1 MHRELAS
8 SREVV
13 NLSPPRALD
22 EAGRFLAGQG
32 YAVVDRTAT
41 TLTVE
46 RNEPDG
52 ATQHEG
58 ASKLI
63 VIAVPQHEGGVR
75 IKVRGSDHEGALA
88 RQAGW
93 DEWMDGLPK
102 RPPPP
107 VVRVKIVPMKG
118 SGGPSGIRRM
128 LCPDVVLSAVVLVAL
143 VAVLVLMRFAISLLF

>member
-22 EAGRFLAGQG
+22 EAGRFLAGQS
-32 YAVVDRTAT
+32 YAVVDRTTT
-41 TLTVE
+41 TLTAE
-46 RNEPDG
+46 RKEPDG
-52 ATQHEG
+52 ATQHED

-63 VIAVPQHEGGVR
+63 VIAVPQPDGGVR

-93 DEWMDGLPK
+93 AEWMDGLPK

-107 VVRVKIVPMKG
+107 VVRVKIVPMKE
-118 SGGPSGIRRM
+118 SGGPSGIRRT
-128 LCPDVVLSAVVLVAL
+128 LRPDVVLSAVVLVAL
-143 VAVLVLMRFAISLLF
+143 IAVLALMGLAISLLF

>member
-8 SREVV
+8 GREVV

-22 EAGRFLAGQG
+22 EVRHFLAGQG

-41 TLTVE
+41 TLTAE
-46 RNEPDG
+46 RKEPDG

-63 VIAVPQHEGGVR
+63 VIAVPQPDGGVR
-75 IKVRGSDHEGALA
+75 IKVRGRDHDGALH

-93 DEWMDGLPK
+93 AEWMDGLPK
-102 RPPPP
+102 RTPPP

-118 SGGPSGIRRM
+118 SGGPSSIRRM

-143 VAVLVLMRFAISLLF
+143 VAVLALMGLAISLLF

>member
-1 MHRELAS
+1 MHQELAS

-22 EAGRFLAGQG
+22 EAGRFLAGRS

-41 TLTVE
+41 TLTAE
-46 RNEPDG
+46 RKGPDG
-52 ATQHEG
+52 ASKHEG

-63 VIAVPQHEGGVR
+63 VIAVPQPDGGVR

-93 DEWMDGLPK
+93 AEWMDGLPK

-107 VVRVKIVPMKG
+107 VVRVKIVPMKE
-118 SGGPSGIRRM
+118 SGGPSGIRRT
-128 LCPDVVLSAVVLVAL
+128 LRPDVVLSAVVLVAL
-143 VAVLVLMRFAISLLF
+143 VAVLALMGLAISLLF

>member
-8 SREVV
+8 SRDVV

-22 EAGRFLAGQG
+22 EAGHFLAGQG

-41 TLTVE
+41 TLTAE
-46 RNEPDG
+46 RKEPNG
-52 ATQHEG
+52 VTQHEG

-63 VIAVPQHEGGVR
+63 VIAVPQPDGGVR

-93 DEWMDGLPK
+93 TEWMDGLPK

-107 VVRVKIVPMKG
+107 VVRVKIVPMKR
-118 SGGPSGIRRM
+118 SSGPSSISRM
-128 LCPDVVLSAVVLVAL
+128 LCPDVVLSVVVLVAL
-143 VAVLVLMRFAISLLF
+143 VAVLVLMRLAISLLF

>member
-1 MHRELAS
+1 MHQELAS

-22 EAGRFLAGQG
+22 EAGRFLAGQS

-41 TLTVE
+41 TLTAE
-46 RNEPDG
+46 RKEPSG
-52 ATQHEG
+52 ATQHER

-63 VIAVPQHEGGVR
+63 VIAVPQPDGGVR
-75 IKVRGSDHEGALA
+75 IKVRGSDQEGVLQ

-93 DEWMDGLPK
+93 AEWMDGLPK

-107 VVRVKIVPMKG
+107 VVRVKTVPMKG

-128 LCPDVVLSAVVLVAL
+128 LRPDVVLSAVVLVAL
-143 VAVLVLMRFAISLLF
+143 VAVLALMGLAISLLF

>member
-1 MHRELAS
+1 MHQELAS

-22 EAGRFLAGQG
+22 EAGRFLAGQS

-41 TLTVE
+41 TLTAE
-46 RNEPDG
+46 RKEPGG
-52 ATQHEG
+52 ATQHER

-63 VIAVPQHEGGVR
+63 VIAVPQPDGGVR
-75 IKVRGSDHEGALA
+75 IKVRGSDQEGVLR

-93 DEWMDGLPK
+93 AEWMDGLPK

-118 SGGPSGIRRM
+118 SGGPSGIRRT
-128 LCPDVVLSAVVLVAL
+128 LRPDVVLSAGVLVAL
-143 VAVLVLMRFAISLLF
+143 VAVLALMGLAISLLF

>member
-1 MHRELAS
+1 MHQELAS

-22 EAGRFLAGQG
+22 EAGRFLAGQS
-32 YAVVDRTAT
+32 YAVLDRTAT
-41 TLTVE
+41 TLTAE
-46 RNEPDG
+46 RKEPGG
-52 ATQHEG
+52 ATQHER

-63 VIAVPQHEGGVR
+63 VIAVPQPDGGVR
-75 IKVRGSDHEGALA
+75 IKVRGSDQEGVLQ

-93 DEWMDGLPK
+93 AEWMDGLPK

-118 SGGPSGIRRM
+118 SGGPSGIRRT
-128 LCPDVVLSAVVLVAL
+128 LRPDVVLSAVVLVAL
-143 VAVLVLMRFAISLLF
+143 VAVLALMGLAISLLF

>member
-22 EAGRFLAGQG
+22 EAGHFLAGQS
-32 YAVVDRTAT
+32 YTVVDRTAT
-41 TLTVE
+41 TLTAE
-46 RNEPDG
+46 RKEPGG
-52 ATQHEG
+52 ATQHERT
-58 ASKLI
+58 SKLI
-63 VIAVPQHEGGVR
+63 VIAVPQPDGGVR
-75 IKVRGSDHEGALA
+75 IKVRGSDQEAELH

-93 DEWMDGLPK
+93 AEWMDGLPK
-102 RPPPP
+102 RLPPP
-107 VVRVKIVPMKG
+107 VVRVKIIPMTG

-143 VAVLVLMRFAISLLF
+143 VVVLALMGLAISLLF

>member
-1 MHRELAS
+1 MHQELAS

-22 EAGRFLAGQG
+22 EAGRFLAGQS

-41 TLTVE
+41 TLTAE
-46 RNEPDG
+46 RKEPDG
-52 ATQHEG
+52 VTQHER

-63 VIAVPQHEGGVR
+63 VIAVPQPDGGVR
-75 IKVRGSDHEGALA
+75 IKVRGSDQEGVLQ

-93 DEWMDGLPK
+93 AEWMDGLPK

-107 VVRVKIVPMKG
+107 VVRVKIVPMKE
-118 SGGPSGIRRM
+118 SGGPSGIRRT
-128 LCPDVVLSAVVLVAL
+128 LRPDVVLSAVVLVAL
-143 VAVLVLMRFAISLLF
+143 IAVLALMGLAISLLF

>member
-1 MHRELAS
+1 MHQELAS

-22 EAGRFLAGQG
+22 EAGRFLAGQS

-41 TLTVE
+41 TLTAE
-46 RNEPDG
+46 RKEPGG
-52 ATQHEG
+52 ATQHER

-63 VIAVPQHEGGVR
+63 VIAVPQPDGGVR
-75 IKVRGSDHEGALA
+75 IKVRGSDQEGVLQ

-93 DEWMDGLPK
+93 AEWMDGLPK

-107 VVRVKIVPMKG
+107 VVRVKIVPMKE
-118 SGGPSGIRRM
+118 SGGPSGIRRT
-128 LCPDVVLSAVVLVAL
+128 LRPDVVLSAVVLVAL
-143 VAVLVLMRFAISLLF
+143 VAVLALMGLAISLLF

>member
-22 EAGRFLAGQG
+22 EAGHFLAGQG

-41 TLTVE
+41 TLTAE
-46 RNEPDG
+46 RKEPDG
-52 ATQHEG
+52 ATQHVD

-63 VIAVPQHEGGVR
+63 VIDVPQPDGGVR

-93 DEWMDGLPK
+93 AEWMDGLPK
-102 RPPPP
+102 RLPPP
-107 VVRVKIVPMKG
+107 VVRVKIVPMNR
-118 SGGPSGIRRM
+118 SGGPSSISRM

-143 VAVLVLMRFAISLLF
+143 VAVLALMRLAISLLF